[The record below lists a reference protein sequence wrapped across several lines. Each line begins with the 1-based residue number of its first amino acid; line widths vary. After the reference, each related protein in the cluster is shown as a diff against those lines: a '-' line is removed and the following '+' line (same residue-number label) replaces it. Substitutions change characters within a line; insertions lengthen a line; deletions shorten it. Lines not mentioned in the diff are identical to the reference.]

1 MTQDLFSRRTLG
13 MSGALAVLLCG
24 LTAGPALAK
33 GTVTAVDTSACSD
46 PLLSQPFLSAND
58 SNLYTL
64 APGEAV
70 DSFDG
75 TGWTLSGGAQIISTR
90 LADGQ
95 TGNVLDLP
103 AGSQAVS
110 PTMCVSAAYP
120 TARTMVQGDQG
131 SQVTFSVSYAGTK
144 TWDKAKKT
152 GQIQTTDNGWS
163 LSDSFNVQP
172 GNLPGWQLVR
182 FTFSGDKENHAQLYN
197 FYVDPRMKG

>member
-1 MTQDLFSRRTLG
+1 MTKDLFSGRKLG
-13 MSGALAVLLCG
+13 ISGAFAVLLCG
-24 LTAGPALAK
+24 LAAGPALARD
-33 GTVTAVDTSACSD
+33 TVTAVDTSACSD

-64 APGEAV
+64 AAGESA

-75 TGWTLSGGAQIISTR
+75 TGWTLSGGAQIISTP

-95 TGNVLDLP
+95 TGSVLDLP

-120 TARTMVQGDQG
+120 TARTLVQGDPR
-131 SQVTFSVSYAGTK
+131 SQIGFSVSYAGTK

-152 GQIQTTDNGWS
+152 GQIPTTDNGWS
-163 LSDSFNVQP
+163 LSDPFNIRP
-172 GNLPGWQLVR
+172 GHLPGWQLVR
-182 FTFSGDKENHAQLYN
+182 FTFSGDKENDAQLYN